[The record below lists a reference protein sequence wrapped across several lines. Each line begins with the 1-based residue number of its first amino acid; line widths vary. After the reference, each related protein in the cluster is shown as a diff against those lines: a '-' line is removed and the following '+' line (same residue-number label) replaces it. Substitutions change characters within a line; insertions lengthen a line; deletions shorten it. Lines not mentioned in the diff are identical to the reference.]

1 MTSAKSEKRLFL
13 SSVVFLHLFLSSVDK
28 KLGKIQ
34 FETHHQIRRNFHN
47 FDFCTFMDNLIWF
60 AISVCFAFPWRKT
73 QKVLF
78 SMKKATKGITEWH
91 LAEEKVGWLSF
102 SSQSWLHIT
111 SKAGY
116 ILHIFFEV
124 TDERKSQFRRK
135 LELEIVLQ
143 KFVKLKGGNF
153 TVFFKV
159 WVTLILQH
167 HWYNVVF

>member
-1 MTSAKSEKRLFL
+1 MTLRLSPFGNEEGRTTDEIPL
-13 SSVVFLHLFLSSVDK
+13 ALECRERRKNSRERDVRKIWKKALPLLRRFFLHLFLSSVDK

-111 SKAGY
+111 Y
-116 ILHIFFEV
+116 IFRSYGWKKISI
-124 TDERKSQFRRK
+124 SQKIRTWNCITKIR
-135 LELEIVLQ
+135 
-143 KFVKLKGGNF
+143 
-153 TVFFKV
+153 
-159 WVTLILQH
+159 
-167 HWYNVVF
+167 